1 MCFAEIFYFFT
12 TSEFNKLTAENF
24 TARLAQDNLESK
36 NDISNFVK
44 KTKKLKLKNLN
55 KKFTPNKEKHVLIK
69 NEFKKL

>member
-1 MCFAEIFYFFT
+1 MCFVEIFYFFT

-36 NDISNFVK
+36 NDISNFVE

-55 KKFTPNKEKHVLIK
+55 KKFTPNKEKQVLIK

>member
-1 MCFAEIFYFFT
+1 MCFVEIFYFFT

-55 KKFTPNKEKHVLIK
+55 KKFTPNKEKQVLIK